1 MEFHMTP
8 RVRRFLVLI
17 GLLLVIASLAALIYA
32 FAPVNTLSLQTP
44 IAPTLF
50 TLPAGGVP

>member
-1 MEFHMTP
+1 MELVMTP

-17 GLLLVIASLAALIYA
+17 GLLLVTASLAALFYA
-32 FAPVNTLSLQTP
+32 FAPVETFTLQTP

-50 TLPAGGVP
+50 TLPPGGAP